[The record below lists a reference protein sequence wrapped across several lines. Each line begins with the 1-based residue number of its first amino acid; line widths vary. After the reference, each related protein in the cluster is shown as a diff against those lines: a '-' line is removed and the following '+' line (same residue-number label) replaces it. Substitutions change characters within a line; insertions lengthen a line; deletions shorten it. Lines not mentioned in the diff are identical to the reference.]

1 MKALALFSGGL
12 DSLLAIKIIK
22 DMGVDVLALHL
33 NIGFGAKR
41 DKSEILRQRLDQIGV
56 ELKIVDI
63 RKQFLMMCFLNQS
76 LVMEN
81 TLTLALIATQICFHT
96 L

>member
-22 DMGVDVLALHL
+22 DLGIEVLALHF
-33 NIGFGAKR
+33 NIGFGAKQ
-41 DKSEILRQRLDQIGV
+41 DKSEILRQRLNQVGA

-63 RKQFLMMCFLNQS
+63 RKQFLMRFSSRRS
-76 LVMEN
+76 LAMAN
-81 TLTLALIATQICFHT
+81 ILTLVLIATQICFLTH
-96 L
+96 

>member
-22 DMGVDVLALHL
+22 DLGIEVLALHF
-33 NIGFGAKR
+33 NIGFGAKQ
-41 DKSEILRQRLDQIGV
+41 DKSEILRQRLNQVGA

-63 RKQFLMMCFLNQS
+63 RKQFFDEILFTPKFMANI
-76 LVMEN
+76 
-81 TLTLALIATQICFHT
+81 LTLVLIATQICFLTH
-96 L
+96 